1 MHLYRQSCDRPA
13 IASGLMRVVTI
24 KSDSARLAMKTRPE
38 LLPVVSAR
46 WRRSRRC
53 FIATVVMTTTLPTVP
68 TTAATPSTATYGPA
82 ISGRR
87 LYNEPSV
94 SELFASSIKS
104 CTSGNSIVLN
114 YRPTPTLLI
123 SAPTV
128 DPLEITFRWTDSNSE
143 TYLNART
150 WLADCNDLSRWWPF
164 RTCGL
169 IITNSMQRIRNSN
182 DDEQLMMSQPHVA
195 LAAAATDWLHEW
207 NGLDIRISQTRSACT
222 STPETNGSARQ
233 NEAETV
239 LKVFRFSFIS
249 LCERFLTG
257 FTF

>member
-1 MHLYRQSCDRPA
+1 
-13 IASGLMRVVTI
+13 
-24 KSDSARLAMKTRPE
+24 
-38 LLPVVSAR
+38 
-46 WRRSRRC
+46 
-53 FIATVVMTTTLPTVP
+53 
-68 TTAATPSTATYGPA
+68 
-82 ISGRR
+82 
-87 LYNEPSV
+87 
-94 SELFASSIKS
+94 
-104 CTSGNSIVLN
+104 
-114 YRPTPTLLI
+114 
-123 SAPTV
+123 
-128 DPLEITFRWTDSNSE
+128 
-143 TYLNART
+143 
-150 WLADCNDLSRWWPF
+150 
-164 RTCGL
+164 
-169 IITNSMQRIRNSN
+169 MQRIRNSN